1 MKTNIIAT
9 ALAAFAL
16 TACQQYEIQEVESRL
31 FTFHVQGAFS
41 TSYEDMGDT
50 RAAVRLEEDNT
61 AGITD
66 LWVLDYVDGTL
77 KNQVHQTPDDEDFG
91 HPSLSLSLGQEHVIQ
106 FVAAKSEQPVLTTTA
121 LTWTKVR
128 DTFTLSY
135 PISVTSTSN
144 VNRAPELHRAV
155 SGVEVRLTDAIA
167 TGTATITVGYD
178 RSQSISLPSLAV
190 ATAAFRTQS
199 FTIPSSWINDGPKT
213 FITYTLCADDYQTD
227 VDITAKDA
235 DGKVIASVTVPGV
248 ELRTN
253 RMTVLSGSLF
263 SNDKDFHVSLL
274 ADWDTP
280 LEKEW

>member
-1 MKTNIIAT
+1 MKTNIITT

-16 TACQQYEIQEVESRL
+16 TACQQYEIHEVESRL
-31 FTFHVQGAFS
+31 FTFHVKGSFQ
-41 TSYEDMGDT
+41 TNYEDMSDT

-66 LWVLDYVDGTL
+66 LWVLDYVDGQL
-77 KNQVHQTPDDEDFG
+77 KGQVHQTPQDEDFG
-91 HPSLSLSLGQEHVIQ
+91 HPSLSLSLGQEHLVQ
-106 FVAAKSEQPVLTTTA
+106 FVASKGEQPTLTTTA
-121 LTWTKVR
+121 LTWTKVK

-135 PISVTSTSN
+135 PVTVTSTSN

-178 RSQSISLPSLAV
+178 RSQSIALPSLAV

-199 FTIPSSWINDGPKT
+199 FTIPSSWINDGPKA

-235 DGKVIASVTVPGV
+235 DGKVIASVTVPSV

-253 RMTVLSGSLF
+253 RMTVLTGSLF